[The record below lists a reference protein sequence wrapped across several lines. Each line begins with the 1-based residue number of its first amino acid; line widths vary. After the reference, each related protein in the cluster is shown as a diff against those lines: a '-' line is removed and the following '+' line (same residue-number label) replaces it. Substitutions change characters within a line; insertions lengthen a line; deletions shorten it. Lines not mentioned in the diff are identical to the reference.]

1 MAEFFYSALNSAGKE
16 VWGSVQAPDAVV
28 AILTVEGKGLRR
40 VRLRDTHPGMA
51 KTDALSRFRG
61 VSTQE
66 LAVTSRQLAV
76 MLGAGIGIPQALN
89 MICRQPLGYQLG
101 KAWKDILEDVQNGS
115 YLSQAMSKHRTVFG
129 NLYIG
134 MTKAGEASGTL
145 TENLKRVADYL
156 ENEYALQNR
165 IKAALTYPVTV
176 FVISLLLA
184 VFIVQHILPK
194 FLNGLFQETGT
205 ELPAVTKVLIAVTS
219 FFNNPVAMVWCLAG
233 LALGVWMLVRHLKTK
248 AGKQQFEQFALS
260 APGLKSVTA
269 KVLTCRVART
279 MAALLKSGLLAV
291 PSLELTAD
299 AVDNYLLSDYLKT
312 AVQDLKDG
320 HSMDTAMRAIP
331 IFPAIFPA
339 FVSLGEESGRV
350 PELMDKAAEIFEQ
363 DVELAL
369 VSFTQLI
376 EPFMVAFMGG
386 FVGFILIAIFIPL
399 YNILGSF

>member
-1 MAEFFYSALNSAGKE
+1 MAEYFYTALNSTGKE
-16 VWGSVQAPDAVV
+16 VWGSVKASDAAQAVIV
-28 AILTVEGKGLRR
+28 AEARGLRS
-40 VRLRDTHPGMA
+40 VKLRTTQPGMGSP
-51 KTDALSRFRG
+51 DMFSRLRG

-76 MLGAGIGIPQALN
+76 MLAAGIGIPQALS
-89 MICRQPLGYQLG
+89 MICRQPLGYLLG
-101 KAWKDILEDVQNGS
+101 KAWKDVLEDVQNGS
-115 YLSQAMSKHRTVFG
+115 YLSQAMTKHRTVFG

-145 TENLKRVADYL
+145 TENLKRIADYL
-156 ENEYALQNR
+156 ENEYGLQNR
-165 IKAALTYPVTV
+165 VKAALTYPVTV

-219 FFNNPVAMVWCLAG
+219 FFNNPVAMGWCLIG
-233 LALGVWMLVRHLKTK
+233 LVLGIWMLVRHLRTR
-248 AGKQQFEQFALS
+248 AGKQQLERFALS
-260 APGLKSVTA
+260 LPGLRTVTA

-291 PSLELTAD
+291 QALELTAD
-299 AVDNYLLSDYLKT
+299 VVDNYILSDYLKT

-320 HSMDTAMRAIP
+320 HAMDAAMRAIP

-376 EPFMVAFMGG
+376 EPIMVAAMGG

-399 YNILGSF
+399 YTILGSF